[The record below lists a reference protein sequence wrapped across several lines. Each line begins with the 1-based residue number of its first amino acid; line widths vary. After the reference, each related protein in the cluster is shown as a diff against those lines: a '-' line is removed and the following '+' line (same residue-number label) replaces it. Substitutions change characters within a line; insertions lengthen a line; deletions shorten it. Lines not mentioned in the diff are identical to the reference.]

1 MLGVQLSQTKEIQVL
16 VVIGDSKNIIRMM
29 IRGTKPRDSRL
40 KKIMDRIRMVSLD
53 IKTIVYHIL
62 TENNTEAD
70 KMANAAIG
78 AKPSTLSLDE
88 FSTLVPLY

>member
-1 MLGVQLSQTKEIQVL
+1 
-16 VVIGDSKNIIRMM
+16 MM
-29 IRGTKPRDSRL
+29 IQGKNPRESSL

-53 IKTIVYHIL
+53 IKTTFYHIL
-62 TENNTEAD
+62 TKNNIEAD

-78 AKPSTLSLDE
+78 AKPGALSIDE

>member
-1 MLGVQLSQTKEIQVL
+1 
-16 VVIGDSKNIIRMM
+16 MM

-40 KKIMDRIRMVSLD
+40 KKIMDRIRMVSSD

-62 TENNTEAD
+62 IENNTEAD

-78 AKPSTLSLDE
+78 AKPSALSIDGV
-88 FSTLVPLY
+88 STLVPLY